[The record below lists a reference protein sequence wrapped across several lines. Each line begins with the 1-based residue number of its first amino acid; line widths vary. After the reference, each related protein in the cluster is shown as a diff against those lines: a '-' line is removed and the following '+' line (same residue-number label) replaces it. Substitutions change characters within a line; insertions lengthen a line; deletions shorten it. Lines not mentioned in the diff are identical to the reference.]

1 MLQVTNAKICWSL
14 LLGCVMSHQL
24 KWSEARVNG
33 SSFLVHLPRFY
44 FAECFADYPA
54 EFWCWNVTFI
64 TSLLFFVLFSSFH
77 QDFLKFRIFAILT
90 LSIVFVVFSRAFLKP
105 KERMPEGGEDNRLSV
120 LEAQQPFSRI
130 FEFSHGLENVYF
142 VISEERLTWPREI
155 HLDYSPR
162 KCCLVYADFSHLNI
176 VFALVS

>member
-1 MLQVTNAKICWSL
+1 MWQVTNAKICWSL

-33 SSFLVHLPRFY
+33 SSFVVHLPRFY

-77 QDFLKFRIFAILT
+77 QDFLKLRIF
-90 LSIVFVVFSRAFLKP
+90 FSRAFLKP
-105 KERMPEGGEDNRLSV
+105 KERMPEGGEDNRLCV

-155 HLDYSPR
+155 HLNYSPR
-162 KCCLVYADFSHLNI
+162 KCCLVYADFSHLYI
-176 VFALVS
+176 VFAHVS